1 MRNLKKS
8 SLFQRDGVNFMLPFV
23 LVTAC
28 FALWGFANDVTNPM
42 VEAFSKIFRMNVAQ
56 GALVQTAFYGGY
68 FVMAFPAALFIRK
81 YSYKSGVLMG
91 LALYAIG
98 ALLFFPARLSGT
110 FPFFLL
116 AYFILTCGLSF
127 LETSCNP
134 YILTMGSRETATR
147 RLNLAQCFN
156 PIGSLC
162 GMAVAM
168 IFIQARLNPASA
180 DERSS
185 WDAALF
191 EQVKDSDLG
200 ILVGPYLW
208 IAALIAVLFVVLFFV
223 RVPSDGDEATEVRVV
238 DSLRRLVH
246 LKRYRE
252 GVVAQFFYVG
262 TQIMCW
268 TFIIQ
273 YGKSLLL
280 ADPGVMQSG
289 LMRTALTILHVLDE
303 GTWQAIVGAS
313 ELTEAHAAVLSQMVN
328 ILAMALFCSSRFV
341 CTFFMRFVSAGFLL
355 MLLAVLGIGFVAGV
369 ICCRGVEG
377 FYCLI
382 AVSGCMSLM
391 FPTIYGVALEGLDED
406 AKFGAA
412 GLIMSILGGSLLPPL
427 QGAIIDAGGNDGLL
441 FGWPAVNLSF
451 ILPLICFVVVA
462 CYGARTLSG
471 FGERRTAR

>member
-1 MRNLKKS
+1 MKNLKKD
-8 SLFQRDGVNFMLPFV
+8 SLFRRDGVSFLIPFV
-23 LVTAC
+23 VVTTC
-28 FALWGFANDVTNPM
+28 FALWGFANDITNPM
-42 VEAFSKIFRMNVAQ
+42 VEAFSKIFRMSVAQ

-68 FVMAFPAALFIRK
+68 FAMAFPAALFIRK

-91 LALYAIG
+91 LALYALG
-98 ALLFFPARLSGT
+98 ALLFFPARLAGT
-110 FPFFLL
+110 FGFFLL

-156 PIGSLC
+156 PMGSLC

-168 IFIQARLNPASA
+168 IFIQAQLNPADS
-180 DERSS
+180 DTRGT
-185 WDAALF
+185 WDAELF
-191 EQVKDSDLG
+191 NQVKDSDLS
-200 ILVGPYLW
+200 ILVTPYLW
-208 IAALIAVLFVVLFFV
+208 IAAVIAVLFVVLALM
-223 RVPSDGDEATEVRVV
+223 RVPKTGDSGKEMKVA
-238 DSLRRLVH
+238 DSLKRLIH

-273 YGKSLLL
+273 YGKHLLL
-280 ADPGVMQSG
+280 NDPQVMQTG
-289 LMRTALTILHVLDE
+289 LMQTALSVLHALDAD
-303 GTWQAIVGAS
+303 TWQAIVSAP

-328 ILAMALFCSSRFV
+328 IMAMALFCTSRFV
-341 CTFFMRFVSAGFLL
+341 CTFFMRFVSAGTLL
-355 MLLAVLGIGFVAGV
+355 LLLALLGVGFTTGV
-369 ICCRGVEG
+369 IFCRGVEG

-391 FPTIYGVALEGLDED
+391 FPTIYGIALEGLDED

-412 GLIMSILGGSLLPPL
+412 GLIMSILGGSVLPPL
-427 QGAIIDAGGNDGLL
+427 QGAIVDAGDADGLL
-441 FGWPAVNLSF
+441 GSLPAVNVSF
-451 ILPLICFVVVA
+451 VLPLICFVVVA
-462 CYGARTLSG
+462 GYGFRTLTG
-471 FGERRTAR
+471 FNEKARV